1 MNTRDLGFESKLIHA
16 GDIHDEYGSAVV
28 PIFQTSTFS
37 FKNAQHGAD
46 CFAGRDSGYIY
57 TRIGNPTIDALENK
71 LAQLENGFRGIAL
84 ASGMAA
90 VSTVYMTFLEQG
102 AHMVATDAMY
112 GPSRAIISSHFNKFG
127 VEASFIDTSNL
138 ELLESSIRPN
148 TKLIYLETPSNPTM
162 SLTDIKKTCAIAKKH
177 GIPVVVDNTFSSPYL
192 QRPLDLGADVVLHS
206 ITKFINGHADVVG
219 GALVAAE
226 ESIYTRL
233 RKTMIYMGGN
243 MDPHQAFLVNR
254 GVKTLS
260 LRIERAQ
267 ENAMKVA
274 TFLENH
280 PKVAW
285 IKYPGLKSFPQ
296 YELAKEQMKGSG
308 AMISFGVKGGF
319 EAGKT
324 VMDNVH
330 LAKLAVS
337 LGGVET
343 LIQHPASMTHAGLK
357 PNERLESGITD
368 DLVRYSIGI
377 ESVDDIIADISRA
390 LDQIK

>member
-1 MNTRDLGFESKLIHA
+1 MDTTNLGFESKLIHA
-16 GDIHDEYGSAVV
+16 GDIHDEYLSAVV
-28 PIFQTSTFS
+28 PIFQTSTFG
-37 FKNAQHGAD
+37 FKSAQHGAD
-46 CFAGRDSGYIY
+46 CFAGKDNGYIY

-71 LAQLENGFRGIAL
+71 LAQLENGYRGIML

-102 AHMVATDAMY
+102 AHLVATDAMY
-112 GPSRAIISSHFNKFG
+112 GPSRAIIGSHFEKFG
-127 VEASFIDTSNL
+127 VSASFIDTSDIKL
-138 ELLESSIRPN
+138 VEAAIRPT

-162 SLTDIKKTCAIAKKH
+162 SLTDIRKVVEIAAKH
-177 GIPVVVDNTFSSPYL
+177 KIPVVVDNTFCSPYL

-219 GALVAAE
+219 GALIAKDPA
-226 ESIYTRL
+226 IYARL
-233 RKTMIYMGGN
+233 RKTMNYVGGN
-243 MDPHQAFLVNR
+243 MDPHQAYLVSR

-260 LRIERAQ
+260 IRMERSQ

-274 TFLENH
+274 EYLENH

-285 IKYPGLKSFPQ
+285 IKYPGLKSFAQ
-296 YELAKEQMKGSG
+296 YELAKQQMSGPG
-308 AMISFGVKGGF
+308 AMISFGVKGGY

-343 LIQHPASMTHAGLK
+343 LIQHPASMTHAALSK
-357 PNERLESGITD
+357 EDKLSSGITD

-377 ESVDDIIADISRA
+377 ENVEDIIADVAHA
-390 LDQIK
+390 LDKI